1 MTGDVYYWVVSLH
14 GLAMLLLFAVQAV
27 SLSTWPCRSLSARRI
42 SIGLINALS
51 FWICFSFDV
60 VGASL
65 RPSRRW
71 AWLDYISAV
80 FNAVLAVAGRRLCTY
95 GDCRRRHLLYSL
107 VNFILTVTRLR
118 RLEKMLDMS
127 RGAYWPCL
135 Y

>member
-27 SLSTWPCRSLSARRI
+27 TGLANVAVSKLIGALDLYWPNKRPLLLA
-42 SIGLINALS
+42 IG
-51 FWICFSFDV
+51 ICFSFDV

-80 FNAVLAVAGRRLCTY
+80 FNAVLAVAGRRPYTY
-95 GDCRRRHLLYSL
+95 W
-107 VNFILTVTRLR
+107 RL
-118 RLEKMLDMS
+118 S
-127 RGAYWPCL
+127 
-135 Y
+135 